1 MLPMEHALEHA
12 LPTPQQSHHPWRTI
26 AVVAAGIATL
36 ELIGLVIAGTALFG
50 KPVAEKAARAAVNR
64 PPAAAHKAPPA
75 RPILPRRSV
84 GVTVLNANG
93 IAGAA
98 AAEASQV
105 RTRGY
110 KIRVVGNAPG
120 GGRFSQ
126 KQVMDPPGRRRLL
139 PDDGHVPARVPS
151 RSAPARPRRRHPPGV
166 AARRSATA
174 RAAPRSGRGHPRL
187 AVSPPSRASPR
198 RRTQPRSGSGTR
210 SAGP

>member
-50 KPVAEKAARAAVNR
+50 KPVAEKAARPGVTR
-64 PPAAAHKAPPA
+64 PPAAHKAPPA

-120 GGRFSQ
+120 GGDFSQ
-126 KQVMDPPGRRRLL
+126 TMVMYRPGFRPEALRLARDVGIRL
-139 PDDGHVPARVPS
+139 VWPLDGV
-151 RSAPARPRRRHPPGV
+151 RPRALHHAQV
-166 AARRSATA
+166 AVVL
-174 RAAPRSGRGHPRL
+174 G
-187 AVSPPSRASPR
+187 
-198 RRTQPRSGSGTR
+198 
-210 SAGP
+210 

>member
-50 KPVAEKAARAAVNR
+50 KPVAEKAARAAVKR
-64 PPAAAHKAPPA
+64 PSAAAHKAPPA

-105 RTRGY
+105 RARGY
-110 KIRVVGNAPG
+110 RIRVVGNAPG
-120 GGRFSQ
+120 GGDFSQ
-126 KQVMDPPGRRRLL
+126 SMVMYRPGF
-139 PDDGHVPARVPS
+139 
-151 RSAPARPRRRHPPGV
+151 
-166 AARRSATA
+166 
-174 RAAPRSGRGHPRL
+174 RAEGARL
-187 AVSPPSRASPR
+187 AHDLGVRIIGPLDGMRPG
-198 RRTQPRSGSGTR
+198 QLSGAHTVLILGD
-210 SAGP
+210 

>member
-50 KPVAEKAARAAVNR
+50 QPVAEKAARAAVN
-64 PPAAAHKAPPA
+64 PPRAAAHKAPPA

-110 KIRVVGNAPG
+110 KIRVVGNAPSG
-120 GGRFSQ
+120 GSFF
-126 KQVMDPPGRRRLL
+126 
-139 PDDGHVPARVPS
+139 PAV
-151 RSAPARPRRRHPPGV
+151 ALFPAGV
-166 AARRSATA
+166 R
-174 RAAPRSGRGHPRL
+174 
-187 AVSPPSRASPR
+187 
-198 RRTQPRSGSGTR
+198 
-210 SAGP
+210 